1 MGIDTKPSLY
11 EDYDQK
17 TSNNNTNSAAQ
28 VFGVEPSLVKAD
40 QQITPTSAHT
50 IDHDSWKQ
58 VGLLMV
64 TSFNCGYIL
73 SFSNLMLVPL
83 GWTWGITC
91 LIVIALFTFYSSWL
105 LAGFHFIDGQ
115 RFIRYRDLMG
125 FVFGRKMYYAT
136 WILQFFT
143 LVMGNMGFILLGGR
157 ALKEINS
164 EFINDH
170 GGITSTSPLR
180 LQYFIIITGAVY
192 FVFAFMVP
200 TISAMRRWLG
210 ISFIFTFTYIGILL
224 VILVKDGKANDF
236 RNNRNYKIK
245 GNQVDKV
252 FNAFGAIAAILVCSA
267 PALLPEIQSTLR
279 KPAVKNMR
287 KALSLQFTIGLAFYY
302 GVSILGY
309 WAYGSTVSEYLPREL
324 SGPKWAKVVIN
335 ALQFL
340 QSIIS
345 QHMFI
350 APVHEAL
357 DTKYMKL
364 DERMDSMSNVKRR
377 LILRAAIFGAN
388 TFITA
393 AFPFMGDFVNLF
405 GSFTLFPLTL
415 VFPSMLFLKIKGK
428 KAGIGH
434 KAWHWANI
442 VVFSLVAVVTTASAV
457 KLIVNNVKV
466 YHFFADT

>member
-1 MGIDTKPSLY
+1 MGIDIKPSLY
-11 EDYDQK
+11 EDNYDQK
-17 TSNNNTNSAAQ
+17 TSNRNTTYVAQ
-28 VFGVEPSLVKAD
+28 VFDVD

-58 VGLLMV
+58 VGFLMM

-125 FVFGRKMYYAT
+125 FFFGGKMYYAT

-157 ALKEINS
+157 ALKEVDS

-170 GGITSTSPLR
+170 GGITSTSLLR

-224 VILVKDGKANDF
+224 VILVKDG
-236 RNNRNYKIK
+236 R
-245 GNQVDKV
+245 
-252 FNAFGAIAAILVCSA
+252 
-267 PALLPEIQSTLR
+267 
-279 KPAVKNMR
+279 
-287 KALSLQFTIGLAFYY
+287 
-302 GVSILGY
+302 
-309 WAYGSTVSEYLPREL
+309 
-324 SGPKWAKVVIN
+324 
-335 ALQFL
+335 
-340 QSIIS
+340 
-345 QHMFI
+345 H
-350 APVHEAL
+350 
-357 DTKYMKL
+357 
-364 DERMDSMSNVKRR
+364 DSMQT
-377 LILRAAIFGAN
+377 L
-388 TFITA
+388 TFPIYLLNSKYIH
-393 AFPFMGDFVNLF
+393 VLN
-405 GSFTLFPLTL
+405 
-415 VFPSMLFLKIKGK
+415 
-428 KAGIGH
+428 
-434 KAWHWANI
+434 
-442 VVFSLVAVVTTASAV
+442 
-457 KLIVNNVKV
+457 
-466 YHFFADT
+466 

>member
-1 MGIDTKPSLY
+1 MGIDIKPSLY
-11 EDYDQK
+11 EDNYDQK
-17 TSNNNTNSAAQ
+17 TSNRNTTYVAQ
-28 VFGVEPSLVKAD
+28 VFDVD

-83 GWTWGITC
+83 GWTWGIIC

-105 LAGFHFIDGQ
+105 LAGFHLIDGQ

-125 FVFGRKMYYAT
+125 FVFGRKMYYVT

-170 GGITSTSPLR
+170 GGITSTLPLR

-224 VILVKDGKANDF
+224 VILVKDGNADDS

-279 KPAVKNMR
+279 NPAVKNMR

-364 DERMDSMSNVKRR
+364 DESMDSMSNVKRR
-377 LILRAAIFGAN
+377 LILRAGIFAAN

-442 VVFSLVAVVTTASAV
+442 IVFSLVAVVTTASAV
-457 KLIVNNVKV
+457 KLVVNNVKV

>member
-1 MGIDTKPSLY
+1 MGIDNKPSPY
-11 EDYDQK
+11 EDYDQS
-17 TSNNNTNSAAQ
+17 TSNNNTTSDAQ
-28 VFGVEPSLVKAD
+28 VLSVEPSLVKAD
-40 QQITPTSAHT
+40 HQITPTSAHT
-50 IDHDSWKQ
+50 IDH
-58 VGLLMV
+58 VGLLLV
-64 TSFNCGYIL
+64 TSFSCGYIL

-115 RFIRYRDLMG
+115 RFIRYRYL
-125 FVFGRKMYYAT
+125 KMYYVT
-136 WILQFFT
+136 WVLQFFT

-157 ALKEINS
+157 ALK
-164 EFINDH
+164 FVNDH
-170 GGITSTSPLR
+170 GGITSTSLLR

-200 TISAMRRWLG
+200 KISAMRRWLG
-210 ISFIFTFTYIGILL
+210 ISFIFTFFSLTL
-224 VILVKDGKANDF
+224 
-236 RNNRNYKIK
+236 IK

-252 FNAFGAIAAILVCSA
+252 FNTFGAIAAILVCGA

-309 WAYGSTVSEYLPREL
+309 WGYGSMASGYLPRKL
-324 SGPKWAKVVIN
+324 SGPKWAKIFIN

-357 DTKYMKL
+357 DTKYMKF
-364 DERMDSMSNVKRR
+364 DGNMDSMTNVKRR
-377 LILRAAIFGAN
+377 LILRSGIFGAN

-415 VFPSMLFLKIKGK
+415 VFPSMLLLK

-434 KAWHWANI
+434 MAWHWENV
-442 VVFSLVAVVTTASAV
+442 VVFSLVVVVTTASAV

>member
-1 MGIDTKPSLY
+1 MGIDNKPSPY
-11 EDYDQK
+11 EDAG
-17 TSNNNTNSAAQ
+17 NNNIISDAQ
-28 VFGVEPSLVKAD
+28 VFSVEPSLVKAD
-40 QQITPTSAHT
+40 QQITPTSSHT

-58 VGLLMV
+58 VGLLLV

-83 GWTWGITC
+83 GWTWGIIC

-125 FVFGRKMYYAT
+125 FAFGRKMYYVT
-136 WILQFFT
+136 WVLQFFT

-164 EFINDH
+164 RFINDH

-210 ISFIFTFTYIGILL
+210 ISFILTFTYIGILL
-224 VILVKDGKANDF
+224 VVLAKDGKANDS

-279 KPAVKNMR
+279 KPAVRNMR

-309 WAYGSTVSEYLPREL
+309 WAYGSMVSEYLPREL
-324 SGPKWAKVVIN
+324 TGPKWAKIVIN

-364 DERMDSMSNVKRR
+364 DESMDSMSNVKRR
-377 LILRAAIFGAN
+377 VILRAGIFGAN

-415 VFPSMLFLKIKGK
+415 VFPSMLFLKFKGK
-428 KAGIGH
+428 KAGIGY
-434 KAWHWANI
+434 KAWHWANV

-457 KLIVNNVKV
+457 KSIVNNVKV